1 MKPLLKT
8 IGFRIFL
15 IMAWILLAVLFYL
28 FPPKSSQ
35 YVIALLVVAII
46 QGFIVAPWRYFK
58 PGWEMLFYNLIPVT
72 AVTANGTS
80 LCEIGSRSWLTSR
93 S

>member
-58 PGWEMLFYNLIPVT
+58 PGWEMLFYNLIIFGT
-72 AVTANGTS
+72 AYIVCHIYMVLVG
-80 LCEIGSRSWLTSR
+80 
-93 S
+93 